1 LFGRNLQESH
11 EFVPVGSRGK
21 PNTRP
26 EFDNDADALAIAVYG
41 IFDAADKGRIAF
53 AFFLGGEEA
62 DLQEVLFESNKI
74 NISKR
79 DEIELW
85 G

>member
-1 LFGRNLQESH
+1 LFGCNLQERH
-11 EFVPVGSRGK
+11 EFVSVCSGGE
-21 PNTRP
+21 PNACP
-26 EFDNDADALAIAVYG
+26 EFDDYADALAVTIYG
-41 IFDAADKGRIAF
+41 VFDAAYKGRVAF
-53 AFFLGGEEA
+53 AFVLGGEEA
-62 DLQEVLFESNKI
+62 NLQEILFESNKI

>member
-11 EFVPVGSRGK
+11 EFIPVGSGGE
-21 PNTRP
+21 PNACA
-26 EFDNDADALAIAVYG
+26 ELDNDADPLAIAVYG
-41 IFDAADKGRIAF
+41 VFDAAYKGRIAF

-62 DLQEVLFESNKI
+62 DLQEILFESNKI